1 MDPLSHLSTN
11 KHSDSVGEQ
20 IGQVQT
26 SQEGARIVLIERFP
40 VAPLSV
46 VSMGGGV
53 DHHTGVTDGQ
63 RAVSV
68 EDTLDYTYGLSG

>member
-1 MDPLSHLSTN
+1 MVNAVIAIMVT
-11 KHSDSVGEQ
+11 
-20 IGQVQT
+20 IYIIT
-26 SQEGARIVLIERFP
+26 ERFP

-68 EDTLDYTYGLSG
+68 EDTLSVEEKIHDN